1 VPLNNEQEVDSEHP
15 QDEIN
20 EPQPVRRTLCERK
33 GVIYNDY
40 IVYISEDVENMDDLA
55 SYK

>member
-1 VPLNNEQEVDSEHP
+1 VPLNNEQEVDSEQP
-15 QDEIN
+15 QEEIN
-20 EPQPVRRTLCERK
+20 ETQPMRRTLCERK

-40 IVYISEDVENMDDLA
+40 VVYISEDIEKMDDLA